1 LPEVYADTQSWVMT
15 GTKGIFAYPR
25 GAEENMDV
33 VANSV
38 TGAVK
43 LVLQSLAR
51 MILGV

>member
-1 LPEVYADTQSWVMT
+1 MT

-25 GAEENMDV
+25 GAENDDDDLV
-33 VANSV
+33 DQSV
-38 TGAVK
+38 KGTAK